1 MGNLKERVEAL
12 RKNFKEALNSV
23 GDLEGLERL
32 RVRFLGRKGEITLL
46 FKLLKELSPDERR
59 EAGSLLNTL
68 KEEVQEALSF
78 RKEELK
84 KVRGR
89 EKIDLTLPGREYPLG
104 GIHPL
109 TAVLEELI
117 DIFVGLGFTVEEGP
131 EIEWDFYNFEALNI
145 PPHHP
150 ARDMW
155 STLFITEKMMLR
167 THTSPVQIR
176 VMERKKPPLRFISPG
191 RVYRK
196 DAFDASHSPAFY
208 QLEGLYVDRK
218 VTFSDLKGTLEV
230 FARELFGPETRVK
243 FVPSYF
249 PFTEPSAEMSVNW
262 GKGWLE
268 LVGCGMVHPAVFKA
282 VGLDPEEWTGYAFGV
297 GVDRVA
303 MIKLGVDDIRLFY
316 ENDLRFLRRYLR

>member
-59 EAGSLLNTL
+59 EAGFLLNTL
-68 KEEVQEALSF
+68 KEEVQEALSL

-89 EKIDLTLPGREYPLG
+89 EKIDLTLPGREYPFG

>member
-1 MGNLKERVEAL
+1 MENLKERVEAL
-12 RKNFKEALNSV
+12 RKNFKDALNSV

-46 FKLLKELSPDERR
+46 FKLLKELRPDERR

-68 KEEVQEALSF
+68 KEEVQEALSL

-89 EKIDLTLPGREYPLG
+89 EKIDLTLPGREYPFG

-268 LVGCGMVHPAVFKA
+268 LVGCGMVHPAVFRA

>member
-1 MGNLKERVEAL
+1 MENLKERVEAL
-12 RKNFKEALNSV
+12 RKNFRDALSSV

-68 KEEVQEALSF
+68 KEEVQEALNLK
-78 RKEELK
+78 REELK

-268 LVGCGMVHPAVFKA
+268 LVGCGMVHPAVFRA

-303 MIKLGVDDIRLFY
+303 MIKLGIDDIRLFY

>member
-1 MGNLKERVEAL
+1 MENLKKKVEVLRESFREAL
-12 RKNFKEALNSV
+12 GSV
-23 GDLEGLERL
+23 RGLEELEKL
-32 RVRFLGRKGEITLL
+32 RVRYLGRKGEITLL
-46 FKLLKELSPDERR
+46 FKLLKELDPNERR
-59 EAGSLLNTL
+59 EAGALLNTL
-68 KEEVQEALSF
+68 KEEVQEALNLK
-78 RKEELK
+78 KEELK
-84 KVRGR
+84 KARGR
-89 EKIDLTLPGREYPLG
+89 EKVDLTLPGREYSLG
-104 GIHPL
+104 GLHPL
-109 TAVLEELI
+109 TAVLEEMI
-117 DIFVGLGFTVEEGP
+117 EIFVGLGFKVEEGP

-167 THTSPVQIR
+167 THTSPVQVR
-176 VMERKKPPLRFISPG
+176 VMEREKPPLRFISPG

-268 LVGCGMVHPAVFKA
+268 LVGCGMVHPAVFNA
-282 VGLDPEEWTGYAFGV
+282 VGLDPDEWTGYAFGV

-303 MIKLGVDDIRLFY
+303 MIKLGIDDIRLFY

>member
-68 KEEVQEALSF
+68 KKEVREALNF
-78 RKEELK
+78 KKEELK
-84 KVRGR
+84 RTRGR
-89 EKIDLTLPGREYPLG
+89 EKIDLTLPGREYALG
-104 GIHPL
+104 GLHPL

-282 VGLDPEEWTGYAFGV
+282 VGPDPEEWTGYAFGV

>member
-1 MGNLKERVEAL
+1 MENLKKKVEVLRESFREAL
-12 RKNFKEALNSV
+12 GSV
-23 GDLEGLERL
+23 RGLEELEKL
-32 RVRFLGRKGEITLL
+32 RVRYLGRKGEITLL
-46 FKLLKELSPDERR
+46 FKQLKELSPEERR
-59 EAGSLLNTL
+59 EAGALLNTL
-68 KEEVQEALSF
+68 KEEVQKALNLK
-78 RKEELK
+78 KEELK
-84 KVRGR
+84 KARGR
-89 EKIDLTLPGREYPLG
+89 EKVDLTLPGREYSLG
-104 GIHPL
+104 GLHPL
-109 TAVLEELI
+109 TAVLEEMI
-117 DIFVGLGFTVEEGP
+117 EIFVGLGFKVEEGP

-167 THTSPVQIR
+167 THTSPVQVR
-176 VMERKKPPLRFISPG
+176 VMESEKPPLRFISPG

-208 QLEGLYVDRK
+208 QLEGLYVDKK
-218 VTFSDLKGTLEV
+218 VTFSDLKGTLEL
-230 FARELFGPETRVK
+230 FARELFGSDTRVK

-282 VGLDPEEWTGYAFGV
+282 VGLDPDEWTGYAFGV

-303 MIKLGVDDIRLFY
+303 MIKLGIDDIRLFY

>member
-1 MGNLKERVEAL
+1 MENLKERVEAL

-59 EAGSLLNTL
+59 EAGFLLNTL
-68 KEEVQEALSF
+68 KEEVQEALNLK
-78 RKEELK
+78 REELK

-268 LVGCGMVHPAVFKA
+268 LVGCGMVHPAVFRA

>member
-1 MGNLKERVEAL
+1 MENLKERVEAL
-12 RKNFKEALNSV
+12 RENFKEALNSV

-59 EAGSLLNTL
+59 EAGFLLNTL
-68 KEEVQEALSF
+68 KEEVQEALSL

>member
-1 MGNLKERVEAL
+1 MENLKKKVEVLRESFREAL
-12 RKNFKEALNSV
+12 GSV
-23 GDLEGLERL
+23 RGLEELEKL
-32 RVRFLGRKGEITLL
+32 RVRYLGRKGEITLL
-46 FKLLKELSPDERR
+46 FKQLKELSPEERR
-59 EAGSLLNTL
+59 EAGALLNTL
-68 KEEVQEALSF
+68 KEEVQKALNLK
-78 RKEELK
+78 KEELK
-84 KVRGR
+84 KARGR
-89 EKIDLTLPGREYPLG
+89 EKVDLTLPGREYSLG
-104 GIHPL
+104 GLHPL
-109 TAVLEELI
+109 TAVLEEMI
-117 DIFVGLGFTVEEGP
+117 EIFVGLGFTVEEGP

-145 PPHHP
+145 PSHHP

-167 THTSPVQIR
+167 THTSPVQVR

-208 QLEGLYVDRK
+208 QLEGLYVDKK
-218 VTFSDLKGTLEV
+218 VTFSDLKGTLEL
-230 FARELFGPETRVK
+230 FARELFGSDTRVK

-282 VGLDPEEWTGYAFGV
+282 VGLDPDEWTGYAFGV

-303 MIKLGVDDIRLFY
+303 MIKLGIDDIRLFY